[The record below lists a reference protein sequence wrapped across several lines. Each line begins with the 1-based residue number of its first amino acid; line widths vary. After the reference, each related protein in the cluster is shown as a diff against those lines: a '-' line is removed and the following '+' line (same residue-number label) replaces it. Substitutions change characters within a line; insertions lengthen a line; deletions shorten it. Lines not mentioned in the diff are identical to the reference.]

1 MGRPPRISRE
11 QILEAARQAFSERGF
26 DSVTLADIAAVL
38 EVSPAAILRYFTS
51 KQELFTAAMS
61 TRDVP
66 VPAALLGLATVDAS
80 TDPRVVLRAFAQAV
94 IPFIQS
100 IIGSAIAVQMHLR
113 SRQTTLVVPFDTAK
127 EEAPP
132 RLALR
137 ILTGYFERTMKAGV
151 VREGDPRAMALLFV
165 GQLNSYVLIH
175 SLLGMTPVYPLD
187 RYLDALIALWS
198 DGAFAVGAR
207 DAQEDRDRTGRPR
220 RSGGGAAVPAK
231 PKRAEAARP
240 RRNDRGA
247 DSERGLA
254 GRRPR
259 GPRPRR

>member
-11 QILEAARQAFSERGF
+11 QILEAARSAFSERGF

-38 EVSPAAILRYFTS
+38 DVSPAAILRYFTS

-61 TRDVP
+61 TRDLP
-66 VPAALLGLATVDAS
+66 IPPALLGLATVDAS
-80 TDPRVVLRAFAQAV
+80 SDPRVVLRAFAQAV

-100 IIGSAIAVQMHLR
+100 VIGSAIAVQMHMR
-113 SRQTTLVVPFDTAK
+113 SRQTTLVVPFDTARD
-127 EEAPP
+127 EAPP

-137 ILTGYFERTMKAGV
+137 VLTGYFERAMKAGV
-151 VREGDPRAMALLFV
+151 VRQGDPRAMALLFV

-198 DGAFAVGAR
+198 DGAFAVGVA
-207 DAQEDRDRTGRPR
+207 DGQEDRDRIRRPR
-220 RSGGGAAVPAK
+220 RSGGGAVVREEPQ
-231 PKRAEAARP
+231 RGEAARP

-247 DSERGLA
+247 DGERRLA

-259 GPRPRR
+259 GPRARR